1 MSDNA
6 SRIAEKDWR
15 VRLSD
20 SERAW
25 AEEEIARAEAEIGR
39 WQAAAERAEA
49 RLAEVEAENKRLV
62 EERNAISQRFMEW
75 RAEHRG
81 ADTG

>member
-1 MSDNA
+1 M
-6 SRIAEKDWR
+6 
-15 VRLSD
+15 
-20 SERAW
+20 SEREPKSPLYW
-25 AEEEIARAEAEIGR
+25 RDR
-39 WQAAAERAEA
+39 CQAAEA

-75 RAEHRG
+75 RAEHRE